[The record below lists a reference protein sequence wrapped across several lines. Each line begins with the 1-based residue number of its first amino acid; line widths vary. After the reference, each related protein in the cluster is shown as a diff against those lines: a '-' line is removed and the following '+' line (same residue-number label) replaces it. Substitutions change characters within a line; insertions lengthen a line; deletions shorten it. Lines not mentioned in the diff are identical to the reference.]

1 MSLWVP
7 SPNHYYGR
15 RQPLKWIVWHS
26 TESAEVRGGAMNV
39 AAGWFAKK
47 SSKVSAHIVVDDG
60 ADPRYPDG
68 VIECVKPGDT
78 AWHAANGNAGGYGIE
93 VVGKASQSGA
103 DWSDPYSLAAVRNA
117 CRWVLSNPSLQAIP
131 HRWLTDTQLRNG
143 ERGHTVH
150 VQVSRVLGGTNHTD
164 PGPGF
169 PFAKTMELLGAG
181 IASTPPAHP
190 MPAGSGRALRVD
202 SPLQVGD
209 DVRDLQSGL
218 NAKFPSYAHLA
229 VDGTYG
235 PGTASVVREFQSRT
249 GLTADGV
256 VGPTT
261 RAELAKYG
269 IRV

>member
-15 RQPLKWIVWHS
+15 RRPLSYIVWHS
-26 TESAEVRGGAMNV
+26 TESAEVKGGAYNV
-39 AAGWFAKK
+39 AHGWFADKA
-47 SSKVSAHIVVDDG
+47 SKVSAHIVVDNG

-78 AWHAANGNAGGYGIE
+78 AWHAANANAGGYGIE
-93 VVGKASQSGA
+93 IVGKAAQKGA
-103 DWSDPYSLAAVRNA
+103 DWSDPYSLSAIRNA
-117 CRWVLSNPSLQAIP
+117 CRWIRSNPSIQGIP
-131 HRWLTDTQLRNG
+131 SRWLTDTQLRNG

-150 VQVSRVLGGTNHTD
+150 SQCSRVLGGTNHTD

-169 PFAKTMELLGAG
+169 PYAFVMENLGAG
-181 IASTPPAHP
+181 VVSVPPEAP
-190 MPAGSGRALRVD
+190 APAGPGRTLRGVQP
-202 SPLQVGD
+202 PLRGD

-218 NAKFPSYAHLA
+218 NAHFPSYSHLT
-229 VDGTYG
+229 VDGIYG
-235 PGTASVVREFQSRT
+235 PGTVSVVQEFQART

-256 VGPTT
+256 VGPAT

-269 IRV
+269 IKV